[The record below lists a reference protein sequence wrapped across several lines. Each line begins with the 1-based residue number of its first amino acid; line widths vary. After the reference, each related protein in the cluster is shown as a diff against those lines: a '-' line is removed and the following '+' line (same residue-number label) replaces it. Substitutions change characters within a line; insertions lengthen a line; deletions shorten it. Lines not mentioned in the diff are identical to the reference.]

1 MLRIGKNP
9 KDQDEHHPTERQEP
23 TYPTPRNY
31 SSYQETNMET
41 KAPAETPTN
50 ASKAMTESETIA
62 RDIKEG
68 TLSGFVG
75 GGTMVTGEA
84 TFKAMLRVD
93 GHLSGKVS
101 SSSGTLIIGSNGK
114 VDANIEV
121 AVAVIHGTVNGDII
135 ATQRL
140 EMGRA
145 AKVNGNIQTPSLVIE
160 QGGIFEGSCKMLQM
174 NAAAAEKSKKE
185 QPLDTSG
192 MKPVSADGS
201 PKSAEPAKPVDSGKA
216 TEPAKPMEPVKSTP
230 VTNVSRVAN

>member
-1 MLRIGKNP
+1 MLRIGK
-9 KDQDEHHPTERQEP
+9 KDQDEHHPAERQEP

-31 SSYQETNMET
+31 SAYQEANMET
-41 KAPAETPTN
+41 KTPAETPPT

-174 NAAAAEKSKKE
+174 NAAAAEKSKKD
-185 QPLDTSG
+185 QPLDTSS
-192 MKPVSADGS
+192 MKPVSVDGS
-201 PKSAEPAKPVDSGKA
+201 PKAAEPAKPADSAKA
-216 TEPAKPMEPVKSTP
+216 TDSAKPIDPVKSTP